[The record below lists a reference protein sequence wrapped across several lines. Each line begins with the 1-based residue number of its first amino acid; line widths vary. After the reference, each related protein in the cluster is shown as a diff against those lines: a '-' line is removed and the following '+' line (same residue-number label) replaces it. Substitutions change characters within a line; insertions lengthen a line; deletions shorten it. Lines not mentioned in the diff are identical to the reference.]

1 MISWKST
8 SDRTLVQS
16 DPVHPYGRQR
26 STSSCQGGWGV
37 PPAGGHRQFGLASIL
52 TWSQSDRACLKN
64 ATGGDFAT
72 SSPTNDS
79 RITWKCHN
87 WTVEQSWDGSHPET
101 DWKHETPLPG
111 CDWITWVTHKLL
123 KVVASGIWTVW
134 TCSWHGVTLWNLHFG
149 GMILYWQNACNLLF
163 KFGRQHW
170 NSWNKH
176 VLEYMPCLVFAWYPW
191 REI

>member
-8 SDRTLVQS
+8 SDRTPVQS

-26 STSSCQGGWGV
+26 STSSCHGGWGV
-37 PPAGGHRQFGLASIL
+37 PPAGGHRPFGLASIL

-79 RITWKCHN
+79 RITWKWPN

-111 CDWITWVTHKLL
+111 CDCITWVTHKLM
-123 KVVASGIWTVW
+123 KVVASGILTVLDIFMTW
-134 TCSWHGVTLWNLHFG
+134 SNIVKPPLWGYDFFNDRMRVIYNYCSNLVCNIEIHEINMSSNTC
-149 GMILYWQNACNLLF
+149 
-163 KFGRQHW
+163 
-170 NSWNKH
+170 H
-176 VLEYMPCLVFAWYPW
+176 V
-191 REI
+191 